1 MRGGEAEV
9 AAFNEDNHGQNLWYA
24 TKWLEESGGP
34 DAGGSSRGSGWRPGL
49 VVLAIMSA
57 LFFPCLIVS
66 YALYLFSAI

>member
-1 MRGGEAEV
+1 M
-9 AAFNEDNHGQNLWYA
+9 AAFDEGNHGQNLWYA
-24 TKWLEESGGP
+24 TKWLEESDRS
-34 DAGGSSRGSGWRPGL
+34 DAGGPSRGSGWRPVL

>member
-1 MRGGEAEV
+1 M

-24 TKWLEESGGP
+24 TKWLEESGGS
-34 DAGGSSRGSGWRPGL
+34 DAGGSSRGSGWRLGL